1 MARSGFRF
9 ILPCVVLLL
18 VVALT
23 VSPRPVQARSPADWV
38 HDTRLWV
45 YLEIDGTPVTH
56 ATSDHPIQLNMT
68 GPMHFAIQANNTG
81 PKELNITASILFYY
95 QGFVVL
101 TVGVRNPVTNESF
114 VTIGPGLSTP
124 FSETYI
130 GLGQILTSGGI
141 QLATGLFEV
150 SLDFAY
156 YEVGE
161 TPVYHVGTFFY
172 VNAPVSPGSVLTSVA
187 GIATTVAT
195 VGAVFGLGNNFYT
208 LIDGLRTASKMRTI
222 QKKAAEIRSL
232 PNLTVL
238 GALPL
243 LFSIIKEMK
252 TKGKGKDGSTEG
264 VSGYIIKQRIRQ
276 VAPDAWNQDL
286 CPICKNKWDRSLG
299 RCKKCNID
307 AEDAKRKYAE
317 LLTTKVDSS
326 VKLLGKKK
334 ALSVRRI
341 AKKTK
346 SSNYNAGVIGAA
358 MVDTGVVEVTKIET
372 PIRSFVMNLVGLG
385 FLIVTWDQLLGLG
398 SSQWQVTLTIMTAA
412 LSVGVIVA
420 LFFARS
426 SQISKMRKAL
436 EAGKPLM
443 PTEAERTS
451 EAEEK
456 EQGPQVSEPEEDEEH
471 SP

>member
-1 MARSGFRF
+1 MAHTRFRF

-18 VVALT
+18 AVALT
-23 VSPRPVQARSPADWV
+23 VSPRSVQARSTADWV
-38 HDTRLWV
+38 NDGRLYV
-45 YLEIDGTPVTH
+45 YLAFDGTPVTH

-68 GPMHFAIQANNTG
+68 GPMHLELQVNNTG
-81 PKELNITASILFYY
+81 PKGLNMSASITFYY
-95 QGFVVL
+95 QGFGVL
-101 TVGVRNPVTNESF
+101 TVEIREPSTNKTF
-114 VTIGPGLSTP
+114 VIIPSNSSTP
-124 FSETYI
+124 LSEAYMN
-130 GLGQILTSGGI
+130 LGQFLTSGGI
-141 QLATGLFEV
+141 QLATGLFEA
-150 SLDFAY
+150 SLNFDY
-156 YEVGE
+156 HEIGE
-161 TPVYHVGTFFY
+161 TPLYHVGTVFY
-172 VNAPVSPGSVLTSVA
+172 LNAPVSPGSVLTSVA
-187 GIATTVAT
+187 GIATAVAT

-208 LIDGLRTASKMRTI
+208 LLDGLRTASKMRTI

-286 CPICKNKWDRSLG
+286 CPICKSKWDRSLG

-307 AEDAKRKYAE
+307 TEEAKRKYAE
-317 LLTTKVDSS
+317 LLTTKVDPS

-385 FLIVTWDQLLGLG
+385 FLIVTWDQLLGFG

-420 LFFARS
+420 LFFARRG
-426 SQISKMRKAL
+426 QISKMRKAL
-436 EAGKPLM
+436 EAGRPLM

-451 EAEEK
+451 EAEVK
-456 EQGPQVSEPEEDEEH
+456 EQGPQVSEPEEDKED

>member
-1 MARSGFRF
+1 VLFRS
-9 ILPCVVLLL
+9 
-18 VVALT
+18 
-23 VSPRPVQARSPADWV
+23 
-38 HDTRLWV
+38 
-45 YLEIDGTPVTH
+45 
-56 ATSDHPIQLNMT
+56 
-68 GPMHFAIQANNTG
+68 
-81 PKELNITASILFYY
+81 
-95 QGFVVL
+95 
-101 TVGVRNPVTNESF
+101 
-114 VTIGPGLSTP
+114 
-124 FSETYI
+124 
-130 GLGQILTSGGI
+130 
-141 QLATGLFEV
+141 
-150 SLDFAY
+150 
-156 YEVGE
+156 
-161 TPVYHVGTFFY
+161 
-172 VNAPVSPGSVLTSVA
+172 
-187 GIATTVAT
+187 
-195 VGAVFGLGNNFYT
+195 
-208 LIDGLRTASKMRTI
+208 
-222 QKKAAEIRSL
+222 
-232 PNLTVL
+232 
-238 GALPL
+238 
-243 LFSIIKEMK
+243 
-252 TKGKGKDGSTEG
+252 
-264 VSGYIIKQRIRQ
+264 
-276 VAPDAWNQDL
+276 
-286 CPICKNKWDRSLG
+286 ICKNKWDRSLG

-398 SSQWQVTLTIMTAA
+398 SSQWQITLTIMTAA